1 MTNRIFGLASSILK
15 RLKGSAREAR
25 PIVLSA
31 KGECRG
37 CVAISYITWPFREGL
52 DSPLARGHT
61 NGFEVLA
68 MAQSWQN
75 LGFRVEIVDWKN
87 RQYQPPDDCL
97 VAIDIDRNLERWSPL
112 LSSCCMKI
120 FHATGP
126 TWIDVNRAELGRL
139 QSIRERKGVTLQQRR
154 YVQPFRAA
162 EVADE
167 IVVLGNA
174 YTVSTFGP
182 ERKNVT
188 RIPIS
193 SAYEFDWPGTREW
206 ASAKKKFLWIS
217 SYGMVWKGLDL
228 VLDAFAGMPEL
239 QLTVCGRPEKEDDFF
254 SLYRRELLETP
265 NISLRGWM
273 DMASADFADLR
284 RSHGSVV
291 HVPSSEGG
299 AGNVIHCMHTGLLPV
314 CNYESS
320 IDLADFGV
328 FVEQP
333 SVEAVRLACR
343 TVAAMTDEEID
354 RRARAAYD
362 HVRKFHTR
370 DEFQKNYQ
378 SYAAG
383 IAARLS

>member
-1 MTNRIFGLASSILK
+1 MTNNIFELASSALS
-15 RLKGSAREAR
+15 RLKSSAREAR

-112 LSSCCMKI
+112 LSSRCMKI

-174 YTVSTFGP
+174 YTVSTFAP

-206 ASAKKKFLWIS
+206 TSAKKKFLWIS

-299 AGNVIHCMHTGLLPV
+299 AGNVIHCMHAGLLPV

-320 IDLADFGV
+320 IDLADFGI
-328 FVEQP
+328 FVTQP
-333 SVEAVRLACR
+333 SVAAVRLACR
-343 TVAAMTDEEID
+343 TVAAMTDEEIG

-370 DEFQKNYQ
+370 DEFRKNYQ